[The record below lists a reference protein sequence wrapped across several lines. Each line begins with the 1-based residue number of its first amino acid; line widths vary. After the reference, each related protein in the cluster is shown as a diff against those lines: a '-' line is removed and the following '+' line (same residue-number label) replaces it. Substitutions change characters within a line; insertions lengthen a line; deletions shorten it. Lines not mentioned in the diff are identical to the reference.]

1 MIVIGCV
8 SDSYFFAQKMYFK
21 SFLIIENCD
30 PFFESVEDFVM
41 HFQMLDG
48 KVVRAKGCT
57 TMLTFVNFEV

>member
-8 SDSYFFAQKMYFK
+8 SDSYFFAQKMYFEI
-21 SFLIIENCD
+21 LIIENCD

-48 KVVRAKGCT
+48 KVFGAKWCT
-57 TMLTFVNFEV
+57 TMVTFVNFEL